1 MILEVYFSRKPR
13 LIGFHMEPPTSLFS
27 KYGVLEQ
34 KEYASYFHSLRI
46 DMVRQVGLE
55 PIRSRTRPSNVPV
68 CQFQHYRALGQ
79 DKGTGHICQ
88 YLFEYL

>member
-1 MILEVYFSRKPR
+1 MILEMYFSKKTR

-46 DMVRQVGLE
+46 EYGAPRQSKFEPVSLFARAVVASSKVMVFV
-55 PIRSRTRPSNVPV
+55 PS
-68 CQFQHYRALGQ
+68 L
-79 DKGTGHICQ
+79 
-88 YLFEYL
+88 

>member
-46 DMVRQVGLE
+46 EYGAAD
-55 PIRSRTRPSNVPV
+55 
-68 CQFQHYRALGQ
+68 
-79 DKGTGHICQ
+79 GT
-88 YLFEYL
+88 